1 MGASGI
7 SAPGAGATPCGGSA
21 IWLAWPAAAEVEPTA
36 PSEEGGSLIMV
47 LQAMV
52 GLVGGTMGSPRT
64 APTVGALLC
73 LLPSLWI
80 SAEEAEGVPQEEEK
94 G

>member
-7 SAPGAGATPCGGSA
+7 SAPGAGATPRGGSA
-21 IWLAWPAAAEVEPTA
+21 VWLAWPAAA
-36 PSEEGGSLIMV
+36 EGGSLIMV

-73 LLPSLWI
+73 LLSSLRI
-80 SAEEAEGVPQEEEK
+80 SVEEAEGVLQEEEK